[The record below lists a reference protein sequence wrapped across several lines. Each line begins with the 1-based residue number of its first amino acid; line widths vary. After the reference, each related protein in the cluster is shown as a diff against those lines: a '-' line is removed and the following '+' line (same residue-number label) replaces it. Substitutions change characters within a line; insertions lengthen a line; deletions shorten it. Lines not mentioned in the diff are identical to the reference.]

1 MLRHVRGQEVMIEV
15 GYRRRNDNPCRG
27 NAECQE

>member
-1 MLRHVRGQEVMIEV
+1 MLRHVRGQQVMIEV
-15 GYRRRNDNPCRG
+15 GDGRRNDNPYRG